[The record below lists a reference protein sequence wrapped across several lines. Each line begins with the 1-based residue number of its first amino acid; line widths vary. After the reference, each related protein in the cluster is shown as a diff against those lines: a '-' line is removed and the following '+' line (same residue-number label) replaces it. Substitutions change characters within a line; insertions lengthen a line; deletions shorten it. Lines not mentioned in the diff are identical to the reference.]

1 MDHRANKRN
10 RTVYNSFQACEN
22 VCLTWQRIM
31 KARSHLQSVKAEK
44 YILRYEEEL
53 AESSIDFDRA
63 YKDFKVAIDHALSFT
78 DVNSNESS
86 RSELIE
92 DLAALMTVI
101 ETAVEES
108 SIENFSYSTNDLLQ
122 AVMADVKK
130 FATKYKTKTKMN
142 GLVKYYR
149 KPVVKK
155 MSKNYQ
161 GRSIKAL
168 HSNIQNKCQR

>member
-1 MDHRANKRN
+1 MDHRANTRN
-10 RTVYNSFQACEN
+10 RTVHNSFQACEN

-53 AESSIDFDRA
+53 AESSIDFDKA
-63 YKDFKVAIDHALSFT
+63 YGEFKVAIGEALSFT
-78 DVNSNESS
+78 DMNSNESG

>member
-1 MDHRANKRN
+1 MNRNVNNSN
-10 RTVYNSFQACEN
+10 RTVCNSFQACED
-22 VCLTWQRIM
+22 VCLAWQRIM

-53 AESSIDFDRA
+53 AESNIDFDRA
-63 YKDFKVAIDHALSFT
+63 YKGFKVAIGQTLSFK
-78 DVNSNESS
+78 DMDADESS
-86 RSELIE
+86 SNELIE

-101 ETAVEES
+101 EAAVEES
-108 SIENFSYSTNDLLQ
+108 TIENFSYSTNDLLQ
-122 AVMADVKK
+122 AVMADVTK
-130 FATKYKTKTKMN
+130 FARKHKIKTKIN

-168 HSNIQNKCQR
+168 HTNIQNNYRR